1 MTLADLE
8 ATFKAAKKVYFAD
21 KTDKANKKAFKKAKK
36 AFTEAKEAQG
46 AESGKKR
53 AAEESS
59 ESPKKKKKKKK
70 HDKDVVDIASL
81 KATLKAAKALWRE
94 DKSHEAN
101 KKAMRSA
108 KKALAA
114 AQEAENGAS
123 AEAAEPAEPAKE
135 VAEKVEDTNL
145 LAGLKSNKKKYDQ
158 KKSFDDD
165 ETPPNTKVFLGNLS
179 FDIDEATC
187 RKFFEDCGEI
197 TDLFWLTDKETEQFR
212 GMGFATFGTLEESA
226 KACEKNGQDLMGR
239 AVRINYAKPRPGG
252 DRRKSGGGAGRG
264 PKPIS
269 EKPAGC
275 TTIFVGNLS
284 YDIDDSKIT
293 EFFKDCGAISQI
305 RWLKDR
311 DTQEFKGAG
320 FIEFEDPDSSLDKA
334 VGLNGSDLLG
344 RSIRCDYAAPR
355 KPREY

>member
-1 MTLADLE
+1 M
-8 ATFKAAKKVYFAD
+8 
-21 KTDKANKKAFKKAKK
+21 
-36 AFTEAKEAQG
+36 
-46 AESGKKR
+46 
-53 AAEESS
+53 
-59 ESPKKKKKKKK
+59 
-70 HDKDVVDIASL
+70 
-81 KATLKAAKALWRE
+81 
-94 DKSHEAN
+94 
-101 KKAMRSA
+101 
-108 KKALAA
+108 
-114 AQEAENGAS
+114 
-123 AEAAEPAEPAKE
+123 
-135 VAEKVEDTNL
+135 
-145 LAGLKSNKKKYDQ
+145 
-158 KKSFDDD
+158 
-165 ETPPNTKVFLGNLS
+165 S
-179 FDIDEATC
+179 FDIDEATA

-252 DRRKSGGGAGRG
+252 DNRRKSGGGGRG
-264 PKPIS
+264 PKPLS

-284 YDIDDSKIT
+284 YDIDDAKIT

>member
-8 ATFKAAKKVYFAD
+8 AAFKAAKKVYVAD

-36 AFTEAKEAQG
+36 AYNEAKDAAA
-46 AESGKKR
+46 AEPSKKR

-59 ESPKKKKKKKK
+59 ESPKKKKKKKNN
-70 HDKDVVDIASL
+70 DIAAL
-81 KATLKAAKALWRE
+81 KATLKAAKALWKE
-94 DKSHEAN
+94 DKSNVVN
-101 KKAMRSA
+101 KKAMRAA
-108 KKALAA
+108 KKALADA
-114 AQEAENGAS
+114 EEAENGAP
-123 AEAAEPAEPAKE
+123 AEEPAKE
-135 VAEKVEDTNL
+135 VAEAGDTDL
-145 LAGLKSNKKKYDQ
+145 LAGLKSNKKNYDQ
-158 KKSFDDD
+158 KKSFNDD
-165 ETPPNTKVFLGNLS
+165 ETPPNVKVFLGNLS
-179 FDIDEATC
+179 FDIDEAST

-197 TDLFWLTDKETEQFR
+197 VDLFWLTDKETEQFR
-212 GMGFATFGTLEESA
+212 GMGFATFGSLEESA
-226 KACEKNGQDLMGR
+226 KACEKNGEELMGR
-239 AVRINYAKPRPGG
+239 AIRINYAKPRPGG
-252 DRRKSGGGAGRG
+252 DRRKSGGGGRG

-284 YDIDDSKIT
+284 YDIDDEKMT

-320 FIEFEDPDSSLDKA
+320 FIEFEDPSTALDKA
-334 VGLNGSDLLG
+334 VAKNGSDLLG